1 MAKKFKI
8 AQNPTFK
15 ADVKIPRIGGA
26 YDVVGFEYKFI
37 PRKELAGLYDS
48 WRDKASTLEINEDSK
63 LIDLTEFEVDLQT
76 QQIMDIVIGW
86 AFEDVFNED
95 NVRMLVE
102 SCAAAPSAIID
113 GFQSAYVK
121 AKEGN

>member
-15 ADVKIPRIGGA
+15 ADVKVPRIGGA

-113 GFQSAYVK
+113 GFQRAYVK

>member
-15 ADVKIPRIGGA
+15 ADVKVPRIGGA

-113 GFQSAYVK
+113 GFQNAYAK

>member
-15 ADVKIPRIGGA
+15 ADVKVPRIGGA

-113 GFQSAYVK
+113 GFQNAYVK